1 MNLFTYLFTFA
12 PQLLRLPLLWPT
24 FSKLIFMKRV
34 VITGL
39 GVVSPAGNDIKSF
52 WTNIVNGRSNA
63 AAITHFNAEHFKTH
77 FACEVKD
84 FRSADHLDRNEI
96 KRSDLYTQYALA
108 AAKQAVED
116 SGFDTNSVDPF
127 DIGVI
132 MGSAQGGFETF
143 EQQMKEYAA
152 TDHAPHFNPFF
163 IPKTLVNMASGLISI
178 KYGFMGVNFSAV
190 SACASA
196 NTAIMDAFNYI
207 RWGKA
212 KIIVTGGADAPIS
225 EGSIGGYNA
234 LKALSTRNDSPLAA
248 SRPFDVE
255 RDGFVMGEGAG
266 VLIFEEYE
274 HAKARGAKIYA
285 EVAGAAM
292 TSDAYHITATH
303 PEGKGAI
310 RGMKLALEDGG
321 LNADEV
327 NYVNAHATSTPVGD
341 LSESKAIHAVFGDNK
356 NFAISATKSMTGH
369 LLGAAGAIEAIVA
382 IKAIQDNIIP
392 PTINTHTIDPEV
404 PAGLHIV
411 TKEAI
416 DKQVNVALSNTFGF
430 GGHNGIAVFKKA

>member
-1 MNLFTYLFTFA
+1 
-12 PQLLRLPLLWPT
+12 
-24 FSKLIFMKRV
+24 MKRV
-34 VITGL
+34 VITGM
-39 GVVSPAGNDIKSF
+39 GVISPAGNDINSF

-63 AAITHFNAEHFKTH
+63 ASITRFNAANFKTH
-77 FACEVKD
+77 FAAEVKD
-84 FRSADHLDRNEI
+84 FNPAALLDRNEI

-116 SGFDTNSVDPF
+116 SGFDMHQVDPF
-127 DIGVI
+127 DVGVI
-132 MGSAQGGFETF
+132 LGSAQGGFETF
-143 EQQMKEYAA
+143 EHQLKEYYAGDG
-152 TDHAPHFNPFF
+152 TPHFNPFF
-163 IPKTLVNMASGLISI
+163 IPKALVNMASGLISI
-178 KYGFMGVNFSAV
+178 KYGFMGINFSTA
-190 SACASA
+190 SACATA
-196 NTAIMDAFNYI
+196 NTSIMDALNYI

-234 LKALSTRNDSPLAA
+234 LKALSTRNDSPEAA

-266 VLIFEEYE
+266 VLVLEEYE

-321 LNADEV
+321 INIDEV

-341 LSESKAIHAVFGDNK
+341 LSEARAINAVFGGNA
-356 NFAISATKSMTGH
+356 NFAVSATKSMTGH
-369 LLGAAGAIEAIVA
+369 LLGAAGAIEAIISV
-382 IKAIQDNIIP
+382 KAIQDNIIP
-392 PTINTHTIDPEV
+392 PTINTTTIDPEV

-416 DKQVNVALSNTFGF
+416 NKQVNVALSNTFGF
-430 GGHNGIAVFKKA
+430 GGHNGIAVFRKV